1 MGLAQYFR
9 VMHRYYQAAK
19 DGGFGVKAKRRSF
32 RELTHQADFYQ
43 ERAINAREKTIRI
56 VAPAGSG
63 KTQTILN
70 RVLNRLDEGV
80 SPEHFLILT
89 FDKSAVRSIASK
101 LRECA
106 EKSRWNLRALRV
118 QTLNAFGYEVLR
130 SDFPHEYQPVITEP
144 RRRLLFREIQRGL
157 KERSP
162 DRFSALPFH
171 VTENFYLEFFSL
183 LKNELFD
190 PRDLPP
196 QMFADFMLASP
207 QAKPLFEVS
216 GDTASVR
223 SVIEAVGWMF
233 KAYERA
239 LQWEQLIDFDDQKLR
254 AYLALRNPRVRK
266 RLQKRF
272 AEVIVDE
279 FQDINR
285 LDFALINLLAEKSNL
300 IITGDDDQSIYG
312 FRNCSSE
319 FMIDLE
325 KHLGRKVA
333 SYELKINYRNPANL
347 VAHAAKLISHNAHRI
362 PKGPISG
369 SSRLARIEIASSS
382 SAGSEARRVVSA
394 IQKIKHTNPGTDYRD
409 FAILFRINA
418 QSLPLQIELALNDI
432 PYHVNE
438 ADHILR
444 NEALE
449 RLLAFLRLKL
459 CLLSGRE
466 PATRDAVL
474 TLEAYFGGLDAPT
487 FERLERFFQ
496 VNRNFYEAVASK
508 EIFKIVPVIKE
519 SRLAESVRE
528 AISAGSLTRTLSL
541 AAKRFQGMR
550 GMARSPEEAI
560 DGYTP
565 LCGILDYIL
574 DFRGDTKLFVNTV
587 ETAIER
593 IEMRHVAGYENG
605 VALLTFFKAKGLEW
619 RSVILTGCNE
629 GIIPHKRSPIEDERR
644 LFYVAMTR
652 ANSNLLISYVKRAS
666 NTALTPSRFLSEA
679 GLIEK

>member
-1 MGLAQYFR
+1 VTKTSTQKAD
-9 VMHRYYQAAK
+9 VYQ
-19 DGGFGVKAKRRSF
+19 VK
-32 RELTHQADFYQ
+32 
-43 ERAINAREKTIRI
+43 AINAREKTIRI

-70 RVLNRLDEGV
+70 RVLKRLGEGI
-80 SPEHFLILT
+80 SAEHFLILT
-89 FDKSAVRSIASK
+89 FDKSAVRSITTK
-101 LRECA
+101 LLECA
-106 EKSRWNLRALRV
+106 ARSRSNLRALRV

-130 SDFPHEYQPVITEP
+130 SDFPHEYLPVITES
-144 RRRLLFREIQRGL
+144 RRRQLLREIKQSL
-157 KERSP
+157 KEKSP
-162 DRFSALPFH
+162 NRYSSLPLQ
-171 VTENFYLEFFSL
+171 VADNFYLEFFSL

-190 PRDLPP
+190 PRDLQT
-196 QMFADFMLASP
+196 QMFANFMLASP
-207 QAKPLFEVS
+207 QAKQFFEPG

-254 AYLALRNPRVRK
+254 AYLALRDPEIRK
-266 RLQKRF
+266 RLQKRYR
-272 AEVIVDE
+272 EVIVDE

-300 IITGDDDQSIYG
+300 IISGDDDQSIYG
-312 FRNCSSE
+312 FRNCTSD

-347 VAHAAKLISHNAHRI
+347 IEHAAKLISHNARRI
-362 PKGPISG
+362 PKGPIPG
-369 SSRLARIEIASSS
+369 SSRRAGIEIASSPTS
-382 SAGSEARRVVSA
+382 GSEARFVVSA
-394 IQKIKHTNPGTDYRD
+394 IQKTKQTNPGTGYRD

-438 ADHILR
+438 ADHLLR
-444 NEALE
+444 NEKIKS
-449 RLLAFLRLKL
+449 LLAFLRLKL
-459 CLLSGRE
+459 RLLSGRE
-466 PATRDAVL
+466 PDARDAVL
-474 TLEAYFGGLDAPT
+474 TVNAYLGGLDAKAE
-487 FERLERFFQ
+487 ERLERFFHTE
-496 VNRNFYEAVASK
+496 RRFYEAVSST
-508 EIFKIVPVIKE
+508 EIFKIAPRIRE

-528 AISAGSLTRTLSL
+528 AVNAGSLTKTLL
-541 AAKRFQGMR
+541 IATKRFQGLKEL
-550 GMARSPEEAI
+550 ARNPDEVT
-560 DGYTP
+560 DGCTP
-565 LCGILDYIL
+565 LCSILDYIL
-574 DFRGDTKLFVNTV
+574 DFRGDTNLFVKTV
-587 ETAIER
+587 ETSIER
-593 IEMRHVAGYENG
+593 AGKRRVADNENG

-652 ANSNLLISYVKRAS
+652 ANSNLLVSYVKRAS
-666 NTALTPSRFLSEA
+666 HAALAPSRFLAEA
-679 GLIEK
+679 GLIKQ

>member
-1 MGLAQYFR
+1 VDL
-9 VMHRYYQAAK
+9 
-19 DGGFGVKAKRRSF
+19 
-32 RELTHQADFYQ
+32 YQ
-43 ERAINAREKTIRI
+43 ERAIKARERTIRI

-70 RVLNRLDEGV
+70 RVLNRLSEGI
-80 SPEHFLILT
+80 SPEHLIILT
-89 FDKSAVRSIASK
+89 FDKSAVRSIRSK
-101 LRECA
+101 LWEWA
-106 EKSRWNLRALRV
+106 ENSRSNLRALRI

-144 RRRLLFREIQRGL
+144 HRRLLFRDIKRSL
-157 KERSP
+157 NERSP
-162 DRFSALPFH
+162 NRFSALPFH
-171 VTENFYLEFFSL
+171 LTDNFYLEFFSL

-190 PRDLPP
+190 PRDLQP
-196 QMFADFMLASP
+196 QTFADFMLASP
-207 QAKPLFEVS
+207 QAKPLFEA
-216 GDTASVR
+216 GGETASVR

-254 AYLALRNPRVRK
+254 AYFALKNPEVRK
-266 RLQKRF
+266 RLQKRYR
-272 AEVIVDE
+272 EVIVDE

-312 FRNCSSE
+312 FRNCSAD

-347 VAHAAKLISHNAHRI
+347 IEHAAKLISHNVRRI

-369 SSRLARIEIASSS
+369 SSRRARIEIVSTP
-382 SAGSEARRVVSA
+382 SAGSEARLVASA
-394 IQKIKHTNPGTDYRD
+394 IQEIKHTNPGTGYRD

-432 PYHVNE
+432 PYQVHE
-438 ADHILR
+438 PDHILR
-444 NEALE
+444 NEAIEL
-449 RLLAFLRLKL
+449 LLALLRLKL
-459 CLLSGRE
+459 CLLSGEE
-466 PATRDAVL
+466 PEARDAVL
-474 TLEAYFGGLDAPT
+474 TIKAYFGGLDT
-487 FERLERFFQ
+487 TTEERLERYFHRK
-496 VNRNFYEAVASK
+496 RNFYEAVSST
-508 EIFKIVPVIKE
+508 EILKIAPRIKD

-528 AISAGSLTRTLSL
+528 AVNAASLTRTLST
-541 AAKRFQGMR
+541 AAKRFKGMKEIGR
-550 GMARSPEEAI
+550 RPEEAI
-560 DGYTP
+560 EGSTP

-574 DFRGDTKLFVNTV
+574 DFRGDTKLFVDTV

-593 IEMRHVAGYENG
+593 AGKRHVVGNENG

-619 RSVILTGCNE
+619 RSVIITGSNE

-652 ANSNLLISYVKRAS
+652 ANSNLLISYVKRTS
-666 NTALTPSRFLSEA
+666 SGALAPSRFLAEA
-679 GLIEK
+679 GLIKK